1 MLHAEACQDS
11 QFQVIQTR
19 ISRGKKWLK
28 LIIEMHRETLNVV
41 LKVTSTIALPS
52 FVLGYLC
59 QKVCCSG
66 SVNFG
71 WCYSIFH
78 WVNKNI
84 SGCIFVNFY
93 EFWVKNY
100 KITLFR
106 NSACFFLHQSIQTR
120 LENWGP
126 DREESAQDFW
136 NSIIYHW
143 NICQNPVRSRIDNI
157 TFRGM
162 PLAKFGN
169 FKPW

>member
-1 MLHAEACQDS
+1 MHGEAWQDV

-19 ISRGKKWLK
+19 ISRGKKWFK
-28 LIIEMHRETLNVV
+28 LLIEKDRETLNVV
-41 LKVTSTIALPS
+41 LKVKSTIDLPI

-71 WCYSIFH
+71 WCYSIFD

-100 KITLFR
+100 KITLFW
-106 NSACFFLHQSIQTR
+106 NSACFFLHQLIQTR

-126 DREESAQDFW
+126 DTEESVTRFLKFHYK
-136 NSIIYHW
+136 SYIIE
-143 NICQNPVRSRIDNI
+143 ISVKI
-157 TFRGM
+157 
-162 PLAKFGN
+162 
-169 FKPW
+169 